1 MNETEDYS
9 SRLRHTALLPVYC
22 ASLYKCLFNLAMS
35 AQTIPQTLLGLSQEM
50 DHVGRQ
56 LLDRWDPELARRFTA
71 LSQCLQGVAEQ
82 GGAGE
87 LLRANDELAAQLRSW
102 LKRRRAPDDI
112 LGLRQQLSLVTQL
125 ASMPAPLKHT
135 TSAAALR
142 QNHRLFLW
150 AGERDVDSYLIEQLA
165 CFGYQMDVFRDALLL
180 QQALRQ
186 HTPGALVVYSDFV
199 GEASLFPPGMPMPC
213 PVLYASPRRDFEA
226 RLKAVRSG
234 GQGFLAWPL
243 QVRELLDAL
252 VVPQQQ
258 DRRNPLRV
266 LLIEDMGSLAGLYSA
281 VLNQHGILT
290 EEVTRPSRA
299 LEAIERFR
307 PDLILMDMYMP
318 ECDGKELARIIRQ
331 QGLMDGIPIIFLSME
346 KRQDIQLDTLSLG
359 VDGYLTK
366 PVSSDELVVT
376 VMTRARRYRK
386 LRSYISTDSLT
397 GLLNHTHLFARLEYE
412 FARAQ
417 RERLPLA
424 MVMLDLDHFK
434 RINDNY
440 GHQAGDEVLVNL
452 ARFLRERLRRSD
464 LIGRYG
470 GEEFALV
477 LPGMT
482 VDQAYRL
489 LEAIRGDFELL
500 DQQSPRG
507 RFRQTFSA
515 GLCGAEGVTDV
526 VALVHRADA
535 MLYRAKEL
543 GRNLVVAWSAEAGA
557 HLPQAD

>member
-1 MNETEDYS
+1 
-9 SRLRHTALLPVYC
+9 
-22 ASLYKCLFNLAMS
+22 MS
-35 AQTIPQTLLGLSQEM
+35 VQTLPQTLLGLSQEM

-82 GGAGE
+82 AGADE
-87 LLRANDELAAQLRSW
+87 LLRANDELAAQLRAW
-102 LKRRRAPDDI
+102 LKRRRAQDDI

-125 ASMPAPLKHT
+125 ASMPAPPKST
-135 TSAAALR
+135 VASAPLR
-142 QNHRLFLW
+142 QSHRLFLW
-150 AGERDVDSYLIEQLA
+150 AGEREVDDYLIEQLA
-165 CFGYQMDVFRDALLL
+165 CFGYRLDVFRDALQL

-199 GEASLFPPGMPMPC
+199 GDETLFPPGMPLPC
-213 PVLYASPRRDFEA
+213 PLLYASPRRDFEA
-226 RLKAVRSG
+226 RLKAVRNG
-234 GQGFLAWPL
+234 GQGYLNWPL
-243 QVRELLDAL
+243 GVRELLDAL
-252 VVPQQQ
+252 AVPQPQ

-281 VLNQHGILT
+281 VLSQHGILT
-290 EEVTRPSRA
+290 EQVTRPSQA

-346 KRQDIQLDTLSLG
+346 KRQDIQLDTLALG

-376 VMTRARRYRK
+376 VTTRARRYRK

-489 LEAIRGDFELL
+489 MEEIRADFELL

-515 GLCGAEGVTDV
+515 GVCGIEGMPDV
-526 VALVHRADA
+526 VAVVQRADA

-543 GRNLVVAWSAEAGA
+543 GRNLVVAWSSEQ
-557 HLPQAD
+557 HERLPVALPR